1 MMKSKFLLFVLF
13 IFTDLST
20 SEVKAQQK
28 TILVNAAVN
37 SYNLYSI
44 SLQSLDKDIRAG
56 TGFNIGFGYEQP
68 LFNKTS
74 LILGF
79 DISQRNYHNAN
90 FAWLKNAF
98 RHNYLSIPVNLNY
111 YFFKNF
117 AIQAGMQYDH
127 LIFKQKGVY
136 YADNTLQMS
145 AFTKFDI
152 GINSGLRF
160 QFYNFELNS
169 SINYGLIKIYDL
181 SGTDPMT
188 GIVIRNFAK
197 SYMYKFGVSYL
208 FK

>member
-20 SEVKAQQK
+20 SEVIAQQK
-28 TILVNAAVN
+28 AVLINSAVN
-37 SYNLYSI
+37 SYNLHNI
-44 SLQSLDKDIRAG
+44 SYQPVIEDIRAG

-79 DISQRNYHNAN
+79 DISQRNYHDDSIK
-90 FAWLKNAF
+90 WLKNAF

-117 AIQAGMQYDH
+117 AIQAGIQYDH
-127 LIFKQKGVY
+127 LIFKQKVVFY
-136 YADNTLQMS
+136 KDNTEQES

-152 GINSGLRF
+152 GINSGLRY
-160 QFYNFELNS
+160 QFYNFEING
-169 SINYGLIKIYDL
+169 SINYGLIKIYGS
-181 SGTDPMT
+181 SGINPMT
-188 GIVIRNFAK
+188 GVFVNVFSK

>member
-1 MMKSKFLLFVLF
+1 MKSKFLLFALF

-20 SEVKAQQK
+20 SEVIAQQK
-28 TILVNAAVN
+28 AVLINAAVN
-37 SYNLYSI
+37 SYNLYQI
-44 SLQSLDKDIRAG
+44 SNQPLNEELKAG
-56 TGFNIGFGYEQP
+56 TGFNLGFGYEQP

-79 DISQRNYHNAN
+79 DISQRNYHDDSIK
-90 FAWLKNAF
+90 WLKNAF

-117 AIQAGMQYDH
+117 AIQAGIQYDH
-127 LIFKQKGVY
+127 LIFKQKVVFY
-136 YADNTLQMS
+136 KDNTEQES

-152 GINSGLRF
+152 GINSGLRY
-160 QFYNFELNS
+160 QFYNFEING
-169 SINYGLIKIYDL
+169 SINYGLIKIYGS
-181 SGTDPMT
+181 SGINPMT
-188 GIVIRNFAK
+188 GVFVNVFSK

>member
-1 MMKSKFLLFVLF
+1 MKSKFLLFVLF
-13 IFTDLST
+13 IFTGLST

-28 TILVNAAVN
+28 AVIIYAAVN
-37 SYNLYSI
+37 SYNLYNI
-44 SLQSLDKDIRAG
+44 SYQPVIEDIRAG
-56 TGFNIGFGYEQP
+56 TGFNLGFGYEQP
-68 LFNKTS
+68 LFKKTS

-79 DISQRNYHNAN
+79 DISQRNYNNAN

-117 AIQAGMQYDH
+117 AIQTGMQYDH
-127 LIFKQKGVY
+127 LIFKQKFVFY
-136 YADNTLQMS
+136 KYNTEQES

-152 GINSGLRF
+152 GINTGLRY
-160 QFYNFELNS
+160 QFYNFEVNG

>member
-79 DISQRNYHNAN
+79 DISQRNYHDDSIK
-90 FAWLKNAF
+90 WLKNAF

-117 AIQAGMQYDH
+117 AIQAGIQYDH
-127 LIFKQKGVY
+127 LIFKQKVVFY
-136 YADNTLQMS
+136 KDNTEQES

-152 GINSGLRF
+152 GINSGLRY
-160 QFYNFELNS
+160 QFYNFEING
-169 SINYGLIKIYDL
+169 SINYGLIKIYGS
-181 SGTDPMT
+181 SGINPMT
-188 GIVIRNFAK
+188 GVFVNVFSK

>member
-1 MMKSKFLLFVLF
+1 MKSKFLLFALF
-13 IFTDLST
+13 IFTDLIT

-28 TILVNAAVN
+28 AVLINAAVN
-37 SYNLYSI
+37 SYNLYQI
-44 SLQSLDKDIRAG
+44 SNQPLNEDLKAG
-56 TGFNIGFGYEQP
+56 TGFNLGFGYEQP
-68 LFNKTS
+68 LFKKTS
-74 LILGF
+74 LVLGF
-79 DISQRNYHNAN
+79 DISQRNYHDDSIK
-90 FAWLKNAF
+90 WLKNAF

-117 AIQAGMQYDH
+117 AIQAGIQYDH
-127 LIFKQKGVY
+127 LIFKQKVVFY
-136 YADNTLQMS
+136 KDNTEQES

>member
-1 MMKSKFLLFVLF
+1 MMKSKFLLFALF

-20 SEVKAQQK
+20 SEVIAQQK
-28 TILVNAAVN
+28 AVLINAAVN
-37 SYNLYSI
+37 SYNLYQI
-44 SLQSLDKDIRAG
+44 SNQPLNEELKAG
-56 TGFNIGFGYEQP
+56 TGFNLGFGYEQP

-79 DISQRNYHNAN
+79 DISQRNYHDDSIK
-90 FAWLKNAF
+90 WLKNAF

-117 AIQAGMQYDH
+117 AIQAGIQYDH
-127 LIFKQKGVY
+127 LIFKQKVVFY
-136 YADNTLQMS
+136 KDNTEQES

-152 GINSGLRF
+152 GINSGLRY
-160 QFYNFELNS
+160 QFYNFEING
-169 SINYGLIKIYDL
+169 SINYGLIKIYGS
-181 SGTDPMT
+181 SGINPMT
-188 GIVIRNFAK
+188 GVFVNVFSK

>member
-1 MMKSKFLLFVLF
+1 MKSKFLLFALF
-13 IFTDLST
+13 IFTDLIT

-28 TILVNAAVN
+28 AVLINAAVN
-37 SYNLYSI
+37 SYNLYQI
-44 SLQSLDKDIRAG
+44 SNQPLNEDLKAG
-56 TGFNIGFGYEQP
+56 TGFNLGFGYEQP
-68 LFNKTS
+68 LFKKTS
-74 LILGF
+74 LVLGF
-79 DISQRNYHNAN
+79 DISQRNYHDDSIK
-90 FAWLKNAF
+90 WLKNAF

-127 LIFKQKGVY
+127 LIFKQKVVY
-136 YADNTLQMS
+136 YKDKTDQES

-152 GINSGLRF
+152 GINTGLRY
-160 QFYNFELNS
+160 QFYNFEVNG

-181 SGTDPMT
+181 SGIDPIT
-188 GIVIRNFAK
+188 GVYASDFAK